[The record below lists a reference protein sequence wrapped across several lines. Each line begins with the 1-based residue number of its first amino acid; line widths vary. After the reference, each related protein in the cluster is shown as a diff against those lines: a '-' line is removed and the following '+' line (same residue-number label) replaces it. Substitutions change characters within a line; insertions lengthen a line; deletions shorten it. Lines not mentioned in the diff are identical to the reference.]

1 MSYVFD
7 NGPFSQL
14 FRNYYRRPFRSLW
27 ERFNALIEDGS
38 IVSAREV
45 LREIEDG
52 PEGSLLDWATAH
64 RDLFAMPT
72 AREGEFIARIYA
84 VPHFQQNIERQKLL
98 RGGRHADSF
107 VIAKA
112 AIEGR
117 TVVTTEQ
124 LRPNAVKIPNI
135 CQHFQVP
142 CLSLEGFMDAEEWEF

>member
-1 MSYVFD
+1 M
-7 NGPFSQL
+7 
-14 FRNYYRRPFRSLW
+14 
-27 ERFNALIEDGS
+27 
-38 IVSAREV
+38 
-45 LREIEDG
+45 REIEDG

-124 LRPNAVKIPNI
+124 LRLNAVKIPNI

-142 CLSLEGFMDAEEWEF
+142 CLSLEGFMEAEDWEF